1 VILKKPLPVFQER
14 NNCDKI
20 LSMVKNDVIKKIFS
34 KEELEILKK
43 LSTPI
48 KIQDFLDTLPR
59 NMEKHGDTVMSP
71 RMVLREKKAHC
82 IEGALLSAVA
92 MWYHGFPP
100 YVMDLKATHDD
111 FDHVIA
117 VYKKNGYYGAIS
129 KTNHAGLRFRDP
141 VYKTERELAMSYFHE
156 YLDDEKS
163 HKTLRFYSRLID
175 LRKFGS
181 KWMISEENLFELAWE
196 LDNVKHFSIAPK
208 ENLRFL
214 RPADHI
220 ESMVNHIE
228 EWKKSDPGT

>member
-1 VILKKPLPVFQER
+1 MI
-14 NNCDKI
+14 NNNI
-20 LSMVKNDVIKKIFS
+20 IKTTFN
-34 KEELEILKK
+34 EEEIEVLKK
-43 LSTPI
+43 LSTPV

-71 RMVLREKKAHC
+71 RMVLRERKAHC

-92 MWYHGFPP
+92 MWYHGMPP
-100 YVMDLKATHDD
+100 LLMDLKATHDD

-156 YLDDEKS
+156 YLDDKKN
-163 HKTLRFYSRLID
+163 HKTLRAYSRLID
-175 LRKFGS
+175 LRKFGK

-196 LDNVKHFSIAPK
+196 LDNVKHFSVAPK
-208 ENLRFL
+208 ENLRLL
-214 RPADHI
+214 RPADRM
-220 ESMVNHIE
+220 ESIVNHME